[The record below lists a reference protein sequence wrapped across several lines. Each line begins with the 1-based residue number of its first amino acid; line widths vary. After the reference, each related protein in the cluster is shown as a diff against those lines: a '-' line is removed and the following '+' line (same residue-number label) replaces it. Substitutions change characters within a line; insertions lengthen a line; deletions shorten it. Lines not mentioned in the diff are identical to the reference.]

1 MTQPIITLS
10 HITLDYSSRRAL
22 NDVSLE
28 IRQGEIFG
36 FLGPNGGG
44 KTTMFKI
51 LSTSIAP
58 TNGTASV
65 CGYDV
70 VRESPEVRKHIGVVF
85 QSPSLDLKL
94 TVKENL
100 KFNGLLHG
108 MHGEA
113 ALKRINDVLDHLKL
127 TDRAHE
133 LVEKLSGG
141 LQRRVEVGKGLLHRP
156 DVLILD
162 EPSTGLDPGA
172 RRDLWNYLLQLRVE
186 TNVTIV
192 VTSHILEEAEHCDR
206 LAILDNGTLV
216 ALGTPEALKRDVGG
230 EVISIVA
237 RKPEKLQESLKKKFK
252 LDSTI
257 VENTLRVEMK
267 KGHQFVPKII
277 EAFPG
282 TIDAISVGKPTL
294 EDVFIHRTGHRMHH
308 EASNGDNS

>member
-1 MTQPIITLS
+1 MTEPIIILS

-28 IRQGEIFG
+28 IRKGEIFG

-58 TNGTASV
+58 TRGTASV
-65 CGYDV
+65 CGCDV
-70 VRESPEVRKHIGVVF
+70 VRESSEVRKHIGVVF

-94 TVKENL
+94 TVKENM

-127 TDRAHE
+127 ADRAHE

-172 RRDLWNYLLQLRVE
+172 RRDLWDYLLQLREE

-206 LAILDNGTLV
+206 LAILDNGALV
-216 ALGTPEALKRDVGG
+216 ALGTPDALKRDVGG

-237 RKPEKLQESLKKKFK
+237 RKPAKLRESLKKKFK
-252 LDSTI
+252 LDSII

-294 EDVFIHRTGHRMHH
+294 EDVFIHRTGHRMHN